1 MEAFSKICSEE
12 SRVLFANTDEYLND
26 ASASLPIDKAIV
38 LLSSCRQ
45 LIDEVDTL
53 QNSQSLLQHTI
64 AVVLFWKYTSYQ
76 KETSRCV
83 KKIKL
88 LMDNIEQLISQLND
102 LWQDP
107 KSSGVTD
114 SEKVSENQRLV
125 ERIHSEKSSI
135 IDNIVGWRLVTLAM
149 IGDRLQPALLIA
161 PYVRKQMTMTD
172 IEKTH
177 LVLHQLSRDLK
188 KIISHTLV
196 DREVLNHLIYRLR
209 NLCIS
214 IEENAPQKTDFAF
227 LYTSVE

>member
-1 MEAFSKICSEE
+1 M
-12 SRVLFANTDEYLND
+12 LFANIDEYIDTSQL
-26 ASASLPIDKAIV
+26 LPIDKAIV

-45 LIDEVDTL
+45 LIDEVETL
-53 QNSQSLLQHTI
+53 QNSQSLRQRII
-64 AVVLFWKYTSYQ
+64 AVTLFWKYKSYQ
-76 KETSRCV
+76 RETLSCSQ
-83 KKIKL
+83 KIKR
-88 LMDNIEQLISQLND
+88 LMDNVEQLISQLND
-102 LWQDP
+102 LWQDL

-125 ERIHSEKSSI
+125 QRIHTENSNL
-135 IDNIVGWRLVTLAM
+135 IDKIVGWRLVTLAM

-161 PYVRKQMTMTD
+161 PYVREQMTITD

-177 LVLHQLSRDLK
+177 LALHQLSRDLK
-188 KIISHTLV
+188 KIIPHTLV
-196 DREVLNHLIYRLR
+196 DREVLNRLIYRLR